1 MVEWDWEKAFVVCA
15 AVVVS
20 AAVLWGL
27 CHAVVERRL
36 ICKTIL
42 DFIKG
47 LSTCRSKKKQAEVK
61 YLDEQ
66 VALEKKN
73 LAQKVFFVYLC
84 LAVFNLAHILYNV
97 FMERPRWMSTGGSWV
112 LAIGTIVLLLAHVPS
127 MLSVRNVDFW
137 AALLQLFVM
146 AFTSPLATSVD
157 EAFISAV
164 GLFMVVCIPA
174 AACTTRSSVLLFC
187 QVLFFFSSIV
197 RVVIDDEEF
206 ELASQCS
213 QLNNPN
219 TYVVCHLCFV
229 PMAFCVSHWAHQLIK
244 NRIIARFR
252 EAKSN
257 TQLSAATA
265 LLDLTC
271 DAVVALNGDLRMA
284 SHSSKLAAVL
294 LRNRPGATLEG
305 TKFTDLVAPADC
317 ERVTELLRRDSGG
330 RTYATAFRMQLVDSC
345 ASKFQTEVFQVKY
358 TTAGGEKHHIIGLR
372 DCTDLQPLAVEH
384 EASSADQSTV
394 TVRRSNS
401 ASRPLSELSEVQVT
415 NSVSEDFLPA
425 MIVRQ
430 SVSPRSPG
438 SSGSRSSSYG
448 NERVDRLSDRVDRMD
463 RVDRVDRAERP
474 EQSER
479 RERSVKIKQKDAFL
493 EIDPEEEL
501 VKCATAPFS
510 DLAGQKLSEISFSN
524 FALQTCHRLCRD
536 AKAFN
541 SSFSTQGTEVK
552 FPLPDQIA
560 TFDNMPLL
568 TAPRL
573 VEATG
578 LMKVCCTDLGSLR
591 VVICVRQRRIS
602 SNVANSPETSPRGSR
617 SEWSCSL

>member
-1 MVEWDWEKAFVVCA
+1 MPWSGTDDWDKAFVICA
-15 AVVVS
+15 GVAVS

-36 ICKTIL
+36 ICKAIL
-42 DFIKG
+42 AFIKG
-47 LSTCRSKKKQAEVK
+47 LSTCRSKKNQAEVK

-73 LAQKVFFVYLC
+73 LAQKVFFVFLC
-84 LAVFNLAHILYNV
+84 LAVYNPATILYNV
-97 FMERPRWMSTGGSWV
+97 FMERPRWMSTGGCWL

-127 MLSVRNVDFW
+127 MLSVRSADFW
-137 AALLQLFVM
+137 SALLQLFVI

-164 GLFMVVCIPA
+164 GLFMVVCLPA
-174 AACTTRSSVLLFC
+174 AACTTRSCVLLFS
-187 QVLFFFSSIV
+187 QFLFVLASIA
-197 RVVIDDEEF
+197 RVVTDDEEF
-206 ELASQCS
+206 KLASQCS
-213 QLNNPN
+213 QLNNPT

-229 PMAFCVSHWAHQLIK
+229 PLAFCVSHWAHQLMK

-252 EAKSN
+252 ETKSN

-271 DAVVALNGDLRMA
+271 DAVVELNGDLRLV

-294 LRNRPGATLEG
+294 LRNRPGATMEG
-305 TKFTDLVAPADC
+305 TKFTDLVAPTDF

-330 RTYATAFRMQLVDSC
+330 RTYATAFRMHLVDSC

-358 TTAGGEKHHIIGLR
+358 TTAGGQKRHIIGLR

-384 EASSADQSTV
+384 DTSSADQSMI
-394 TVRRSNS
+394 RRSNS
-401 ASRPLSELSEVQVT
+401 VSRQLSELSEVQVT

-425 MIVRQ
+425 MRQ
-430 SVSPRSPG
+430 SL
-438 SSGSRSSSYG
+438 SRSSFSSNRSLFG
-448 NERVDRLSDRVDRMD
+448 TERVERLSDRVD

-474 EQSER
+474 EQSEQ
-479 RERSVKIKQKDAFL
+479 RERSVKIKHKDAFL

-501 VKCATAPFS
+501 VKCASAPFS

-524 FALQTCHRLCRD
+524 FALQTCQRLCRD

-578 LMKVCCTDLGSLR
+578 LMKVCCTDLGSLH

-602 SNVANSPETSPRGSR
+602 SNVANSPESPRGSSR
-617 SEWSCSL
+617 SEWPCSL